1 MARDYENSDEISA
14 LSDSDLHRL
23 VRDTFDR
30 EMAIDPDDLVVSV
43 RDGRV
48 TVAGRVGTEGELR
61 IADHI
66 LSDTIG
72 LSDYANDLVVDP
84 IRRAESPEAIDDHL
98 ADEAEHEGLL
108 LGDRAVP
115 FSPEAEHLEENLS
128 AELLG
133 TTDPRAATEGGVPWV
148 PPESPT
154 PEGMGGPG
162 SADRAARGE
171 DH

>member
-1 MARDYENSDEISA
+1 MARDFENSDDIA
-14 LSDSDLHRL
+14 GLSDSDLHRL

-30 EMAIDPDDLVVSV
+30 ERAIDPDDLVVAA
-43 RDGRV
+43 RNGRV
-48 TVAGRVGTEGELR
+48 VVSGRVGTEVELR

-66 LSDTIG
+66 LSDTLG
-72 LSDYANDLVVDP
+72 LSDYSNELVVDP

-115 FSPEAEHLEENLS
+115 LSPEAEHLEENLS
-128 AELLG
+128 AELQG
-133 TTDPRAATEGGVPWV
+133 TTDPREATEGGVPWV

-154 PEGMGGPG
+154 PEGLGGTDAG
-162 SADRAARGE
+162 REER
-171 DH
+171 